1 MRIGTPSSS
10 VNCLDG
16 ADFFPR
22 ALGAEAIRVPRPA
35 AGMMTTT
42 FIEGDQYTAASVAV
56 QIGGLLGR
64 FPKFNAVPLWI
75 HDPGKAA
82 VVVIFAMRID
92 FDAFFFQRVE
102 EGIEIVDPVV
112 DHEAAAAGIEI
123 FRVTLKYCPY
133 GHSLPLTVVC
143 LPPLKHRTGAVG
155 RTLNAQVPFVP
166 VIEFLR
172 VVCLEKDAAYSGY
185 ALHKKDLNLRMP
197 RESKIGFAPSP
208 AAASTHELKILR
220 VQVSEAPCR
229 KIPIYLASCNCFL
242 ANSPSNGAIIQDS
255 SQTTLRLE
263 VKRPSK
269 D

>member
-16 ADFFPR
+16 ADFFPLE
-22 ALGAEAIRVPRPA
+22 LGAEAIRVPRPA

-64 FPKFNAVPLWI
+64 FPKFNAVPLWV

-82 VVVIFAMRID
+82 VVVIFAIRID
-92 FDAFFFQRVE
+92 FDAFFPQRLE

-123 FRVTLKYCPY
+123 FRVTPKYCPY

-143 LPPLKHRTGAVG
+143 LPPQIG
-155 RTLNAQVPFVP
+155 RAHSELQSPCN
-166 VIEFLR
+166 L
-172 VVCLEKDAAYSGY
+172 VCRLLLEKKIQLLLYGIWMTDGDVTTFFNHIPKV
-185 ALHKKDLNLRMP
+185 LHRP
-197 RESKIGFAPSP
+197 RLCSSD
-208 AAASTHELKILR
+208 H
-220 VQVSEAPCR
+220 VPC
-229 KIPIYLASCNCFL
+229 
-242 ANSPSNGAIIQDS
+242 ANSDREQCGDVISVHVS
-255 SQTTLRLE
+255 LL
-263 VKRPSK
+263 VY
-269 D
+269 